1 MPLNKSKGN
10 MYKFVSH
17 THAHLGG
24 QCQHFCSYCYVDN
37 PRFGRPEKFKGPIRL
52 LENEFNVKYGTGK
65 TIFIEHCNDMFAE
78 GVKDGMIIQILNH
91 CFGYPGNKYV
101 FQTKNPARY
110 SHFDF
115 PPNSLLG
122 TTIES
127 NQVFEGIS
135 KAPPPYERYLAM
147 KTLGARGLNLR
158 KFVTIE
164 PILKFNPDILAKWL
178 DEIRPEFINI
188 GADSKGHGLPEPSE
202 DAVRALLARLQVL
215 KIEVRNK
222 HNLER
227 LLGAGI

>member
-1 MPLNKSKGN
+1 

-24 QCQHFCSYCYVDN
+24 QCEHFCSYCYVDN

-91 CFGYPGNKYV
+91 CFGYPGNTYV

-110 SHFDF
+110 THFDF
-115 PPNSLLG
+115 PMGSILG

-127 NQVFEGIS
+127 DILFEGIS

-147 KTLGARGLNLR
+147 KTLFVKGARGLNLR

-164 PILKFNPDILAKWL
+164 PILRFNPDVLAQWL

-188 GADSKGHGLPEPSE
+188 GADSKGHGLPEPNS
-202 DAVRALLARLQVL
+202 DTVRTLIAKLQEL
-215 KIEVRNK
+215 KLEVRNK

-227 LLGAGI
+227 LLGVGK